1 MVKVPSELNA
11 PGWRDQYRT
20 LRKRRPLRT
29 PQVRGD
35 GNVMLGVE
43 AVGVKAYARAAKK
56 DD

>member
-35 GNVMLGVE
+35 GSVMLGVE